1 MGEDAMPA
9 LHLIVHR
16 EDYALTR
23 LPPGATPPV
32 LAGGRFATVSRLG
45 DETTIV
51 CARALAPDGETQAGF
66 RLVEI
71 RGEFALD
78 SVGVVASVAG
88 PLAAAGI
95 GLFAF
100 SVWNTD
106 AFLIEDG
113 NTARAIEA
121 LTAAGHRVTEA

>member
-1 MGEDAMPA
+1 MAA

-16 EDYALTR
+16 EEYALTK
-23 LPPGATPPV
+23 LPADAPAPY
-32 LAGGRFATVSRLG
+32 LAGGRFASVSRLAE
-45 DETTIV
+45 ETTIV
-51 CARALAPDGETQAGF
+51 SERAFAPDGETQAGF
-66 RLVEI
+66 RLIDI
-71 RGEFALD
+71 RGEFAID

-100 SVWNTD
+100 SVWSTD
-106 AFLIEDG
+106 AFLIQDG
-113 NTARAIEA
+113 DAARAIEA